1 MGIIHHLI
9 SLENERDI
17 KFEYTGYHITIVKRE
32 TREVKHLFNFVIS
45 R

>member
-17 KFEYTGYHITIVKRE
+17 KFVDADCHITMLNAGHGK
-32 TREVKHLFNFVIS
+32 
-45 R
+45 